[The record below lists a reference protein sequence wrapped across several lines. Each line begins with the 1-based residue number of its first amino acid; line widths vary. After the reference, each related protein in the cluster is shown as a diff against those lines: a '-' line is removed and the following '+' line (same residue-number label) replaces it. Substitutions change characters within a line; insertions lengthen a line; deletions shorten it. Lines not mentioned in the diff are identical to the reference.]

1 LGLTGDCRALVV
13 KKNGTV
19 ESLIRDPSR
28 GNSPGGYMGLEPNE
42 IRSYMPEEGD
52 LIVLAS
58 DGIFGDWPRQFWADD
73 PEHAGEGDAPEI
85 AKIAGMSPIE
95 AVDYLVKNSRKKDD
109 KTVMVIE
116 PEIVGAS
123 SVQTPVVAPV
133 MTSTSIPVFDHR
145 SSVLKAGDI
154 IIDPVQP
161 WLSEKLE
168 RYLDKK
174 TPEERDDYLDEIDN
188 RFMKVL
194 GLDVEKATDEDVENA
209 IRDKIENDF
218 LGNASRFKEWA
229 ESLDWS
235 EKGAKKSASAAA
247 SATPT
252 TSTDP
257 IDPLKL
263 KIVNPFDGKMSGGS
277 SKNKLLDKNAKRRIG
292 VIASGLITGGYMG
305 LGTDLNNKMVAL
317 SVPVVMAV
325 SATVLK
331 LKDGYEKLSPR
342 GKRTV
347 QLVGA
352 AAVLAGGAV
361 WAYKSGMFS
370 GRASEHA
377 DKIQDRPTTG
387 GSGNSSSS
395 IATSSSVAP
404 STTGSSSPTTLVP
417 TTSGNT
423 SITSIPVGN
432 RGGSNIFE
440 VARFK
445 ASSKPGLVSK
455 IKEMYPDLSTP
466 KANKVATNILDIQIK
481 ELESPAATE
490 NFSKLVS
497 NGQTAADNMMREEI
511 ARQVALVG

>member
-1 LGLTGDCRALVV
+1 
-13 KKNGTV
+13 
-19 ESLIRDPSR
+19 
-28 GNSPGGYMGLEPNE
+28 
-42 IRSYMPEEGD
+42 
-52 LIVLAS
+52 
-58 DGIFGDWPRQFWADD
+58 
-73 PEHAGEGDAPEI
+73 
-85 AKIAGMSPIE
+85 
-95 AVDYLVKNSRKKDD
+95 
-109 KTVMVIE
+109 MV
-116 PEIVGAS
+116 
-123 SVQTPVVAPV
+123 
-133 MTSTSIPVFDHR
+133 
-145 SSVLKAGDI
+145 
-154 IIDPVQP
+154 
-161 WLSEKLE
+161 
-168 RYLDKK
+168 
-174 TPEERDDYLDEIDN
+174 
-188 RFMKVL
+188 
-194 GLDVEKATDEDVENA
+194 
-209 IRDKIENDF
+209 
-218 LGNASRFKEWA
+218 
-229 ESLDWS
+229 
-235 EKGAKKSASAAA
+235 
-247 SATPT
+247 
-252 TSTDP
+252 
-257 IDPLKL
+257 
-263 KIVNPFDGKMSGGS
+263 
-277 SKNKLLDKNAKRRIG
+277 
-292 VIASGLITGGYMG
+292 
-305 LGTDLNNKMVAL
+305 
-317 SVPVVMAV
+317 
-325 SATVLK
+325 
-331 LKDGYEKLSPR
+331 
-342 GKRTV
+342 
-347 QLVGA
+347 VGA